1 MQNKSGLNFK
11 IEIELILAEEYSPKL
26 FSQMKI
32 ILCLTSFLSFI
43 SIYLNQEEWQRQFFY
58 FLSLSSFRH
67 PVWQKKAW
75 MWMWIVFP
83 FPFIVS
89 DKIWRCGI
97 RDPGEC
103 DIKVI
108 SSIFRDLYLMWR
120 YVTTTAR
127 CSHGLL
133 AVFVKLKPDF
143 YWILNISSSAATV
156 ELGILVCKY
165 YFKKTIVSQVILP
178 QL

>member
-75 MWMWIVFP
+75 M
-83 FPFIVS
+83 
-89 DKIWRCGI
+89 
-97 RDPGEC
+97 
-103 DIKVI
+103 
-108 SSIFRDLYLMWR
+108 
-120 YVTTTAR
+120 
-127 CSHGLL
+127 
-133 AVFVKLKPDF
+133 
-143 YWILNISSSAATV
+143 
-156 ELGILVCKY
+156 
-165 YFKKTIVSQVILP
+165 
-178 QL
+178 